1 MRSIVAKRPNVQRL
15 TFVLLMVLAINQVR
29 VAMEGWGNFVLRH
42 PGFADFGNYYLY
54 ARVGLNQ
61 GWSRL
66 YDLTAQQHEWLRL
79 GGPDVIPWFPIIYPP
94 PLAWLVV
101 PFTLLPLPVAFGCWT
116 ALLLG
121 LILLTCRLVA
131 PGPTRM
137 SRWMVLVAML
147 AVFPVLFALLL
158 GQILIVEL
166 AAVAGAWWLIG
177 RGREIPAGILL
188 VALVFKPQIAI
199 LLPVVLLVI
208 GRWRTAAVW
217 FAGSAVVV
225 LIAVITTGL
234 NGLHDYAVRLADAA
248 AVAPQFLVP
257 TQFTMAGLLGHGV
270 VTIVVSAMAVAL
282 TIAVAYRHRAEGAAI
297 PVAAA
302 LVGSMLITPYLHYQ
316 DLSALLLAGG
326 IALHGSLDRWQRTL
340 MVIGYLL
347 LLATSFWGWGFG
359 LFSAVLGS
367 TLVLTEAAWLLV
379 TFRVSATASAT
390 RPAEG
395 IGQVPLDR
403 TA

>member
-1 MRSIVAKRPNVQRL
+1 MRSIIAARPSAQRL
-15 TFVLLMVLAINQVR
+15 SLTLLIVLAINQVR
-29 VAMEGWGNFVLRH
+29 VAMEGWGSFVLRH

-66 YDLTAQQHEWLRL
+66 YDLAAQRQEWLRL

-101 PFTLLPLPVAFGCWT
+101 PFTLLPMPVAFACWT
-116 ALLLG
+116 AILLG

-131 PGPTRM
+131 PGRTRM
-137 SRWMVLVAML
+137 ARWMVIAAVL
-147 AVFPVLFALLL
+147 AVYPVLFALLL
-158 GQILIVEL
+158 GQVLIVEL

-188 VALVFKPQIAI
+188 IALIFKPQIAI
-199 LLPVVLLVI
+199 LLPLVLLVI
-208 GRWRTAAVW
+208 GRWRTVAVW
-217 FAGSAVVV
+217 CAGSALVA
-225 LIAVITTGL
+225 LIALLSTGSS
-234 NGLHDYAVRLADAA
+234 GIHDYLLRLADAA

-257 TQFTMAGLLGHGV
+257 TQFTLAGLLGHGV
-270 VTIVVSAMAVAL
+270 VTIAVSALVVAL
-282 TIAVAYRHRAEGAAI
+282 TVGVAYRHRAEGAAI

-326 IALHGSLDRWQRTL
+326 IALHGRLDGWQRALL
-340 MVIGYLL
+340 MVGYLL
-347 LLATSFWGWGFG
+347 LVATSYWGWGFG
-359 LFSAVLGS
+359 VFSAVLGS
-367 TLVLTEAAWLLV
+367 MLVLTEAAWLLAALRLR
-379 TFRVSATASAT
+379 TSSSAVG
-390 RPAEG
+390 RGQPY
-395 IGQVPLDR
+395 GQV
-403 TA
+403 A